1 MIEDLPLYIPIS
13 FVLTCLATLFLFFRI
28 LQDATLET
36 VRKNKIKIIGGIV
49 SWIFLQGVIS
59 FNDLYFSSINTLPPK
74 IFLFGILPCIVF
86 MIWLF
91 NNSAGKAFIDSLPLE
106 RITFLNVVRI
116 PIELVLLWLFLENTI
131 PKIMT
136 FEGLNFDIL
145 AGISAVFVTFIGF
158 RQGKLNKRVF
168 LVWNI
173 VSLLLLINIIVL
185 AFLSTPSPIQKFGFE
200 QPNIAL
206 LKFPFAWLPTFIVP
220 VVLFGH
226 FVSIRRLLI
235 CKTKKC
241 IDS

>member
-59 FNDLYFSSINTLPPK
+59 FNDVYFSSINTLPPK

-116 PIELVLLWLFLENTI
+116 PVEFVLLWLFLENTI

-158 RQGKLNKRVF
+158 RHGKLNKRVF